1 VFGSLGNIYQKKMS
15 NKKIRQGIWFER
27 LMAIAATVNLGLV
40 LFNLSYISWRDFY
53 LHNLPQITKL
63 YDPIKGIEAHR
74 DTENYL
80 KAVDDLQTQIS
91 QTGIKSTQTTAK
103 LAELRRLS
111 TEIVQGNP
119 FAAAGKSGTLE
130 KIKNRMRRETGKK
143 SSTEAFA
150 TFWTPEFLFRRGTQE
165 INFFNTQIK
174 PLFITNYYRHIGE
187 NGEFLDE
194 FWLIDLPFV
203 ILFAGELITRSWLI
217 KRKQRLT
224 WGEAI
229 LWRWYDL
236 LLLIP
241 FWRWLRV
248 IPVLIRL
255 DQAQL
260 LNLEII
266 QYQIER
272 SIIANLSEEIS
283 EIVVIRMINQ
293 LQIAIKSG
301 ELTNWLS
308 QKPALRPYLD
318 VNNVNEIEAIVG
330 ILVKTTVYQVL
341 PKIQPDIVA
350 ILRHSIDNVLSQ
362 SPIYRNL
369 LAVPGLGQIP
379 NQLSLQLSTQLTA
392 NIYTAIVA
400 AVEDPVG
407 AKLSSQLAQHFSE
420 ALGTAVQKKQ
430 TLGEIQT
437 LMSDLLEE
445 VKINYVQRLS
455 QENFEQLLT
464 QTRQMRSQV
473 N

>member
-1 VFGSLGNIYQKKMS
+1 
-15 NKKIRQGIWFER
+15 
-27 LMAIAATVNLGLV
+27 
-40 LFNLSYISWRDFY
+40 
-53 LHNLPQITKL
+53 
-63 YDPIKGIEAHR
+63 
-74 DTENYL
+74 
-80 KAVDDLQTQIS
+80 
-91 QTGIKSTQTTAK
+91 
-103 LAELRRLS
+103 
-111 TEIVQGNP
+111 
-119 FAAAGKSGTLE
+119 
-130 KIKNRMRRETGKK
+130 
-143 SSTEAFA
+143 
-150 TFWTPEFLFRRGTQE
+150 
-165 INFFNTQIK
+165 
-174 PLFITNYYRHIGE
+174 
-187 NGEFLDE
+187 LDE